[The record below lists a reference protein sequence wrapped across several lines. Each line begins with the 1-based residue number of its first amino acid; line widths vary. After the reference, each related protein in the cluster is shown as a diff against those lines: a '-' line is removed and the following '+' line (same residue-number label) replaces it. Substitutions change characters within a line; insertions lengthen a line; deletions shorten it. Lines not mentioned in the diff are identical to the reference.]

1 MKSDKSY
8 ILYNEQKKL
17 LKKVSNNIMNSIK
30 LWNRMD
36 TIFLNSKKSKISGPH
51 SVLLSLSDK
60 TYIKRSDK

>member
-51 SVLLSLSDK
+51 RLLLNLSDK
-60 TYIKRSDK
+60 TYIQRSDK